1 MLSGLRGME
10 SALTRAFEEYQAD
23 PSRSIVVQI
32 DDLKE
37 KEGCA
42 LAAALLNNM
51 ESVRQE
57 AVDWYVRHKQ
67 VPITHPVWLRLG
79 LGGRSPSSIP
89 PDLVHT
95 KLLKS
100 RPGSLVV
107 FDGTVMALQTLTDL
121 TYARTMLCPCCKRET
136 VLGFKEQAPECC
148 PGHLLLED
156 ASLRVTI
163 PARTAWVHPA
173 PGDEAALA
181 QPPVRVV
188 FLDDL
193 TRDVSL
199 GDSVRVAGP
208 VQRGALSSLDCQ
220 KGAPGLTSW
229 ALSVCAVGVE
239 RTKPGAPPAH
249 PPPCIPP
256 TPEGLVG
263 LDTLLDSTEAWVGRG
278 ACHRPALLA
287 TLVSAAAAGAE
298 HRGVGQALPRRQV
311 HLALATPGWDPR
323 VHGSLRTLARRL
335 TPVGIDASTG
345 ARQLLPL
352 ALGRQGAEGGSLAAA
367 GPGVLLLDAGACSV
381 RAGTSLMACLGAG
394 DRLRVVADAP
404 DLDLHATAT
413 LWLHLAATDFGRSCY
428 DHISPLELLARK
440 YGRDAPL
447 VFDVLVACPD
457 PQAPAMAAR
466 LEDLLQAPDES
477 ERAAMTPDDLAQHM
491 RVAQGLGQPR
501 MTHEGLEALTAYF
514 TCLRLGEEQAPQTAL
529 LSLARV
535 AAACARLCH
544 RAEILPVPDAAVA
557 IALMEERLEAMG
569 MLAMR
574 WEKWREAWLVDGRPL
589 DSCLNGL
596 LSSIQAE
603 TAAWLVEA
611 EE

>member
-1 MLSGLRGME
+1 
-10 SALTRAFEEYQAD
+10 
-23 PSRSIVVQI
+23 
-32 DDLKE
+32 
-37 KEGCA
+37 
-42 LAAALLNNM
+42 
-51 ESVRQE
+51 
-57 AVDWYVRHKQ
+57 
-67 VPITHPVWLRLG
+67 
-79 LGGRSPSSIP
+79 
-89 PDLVHT
+89 
-95 KLLKS
+95 
-100 RPGSLVV
+100 
-107 FDGTVMALQTLTDL
+107 
-121 TYARTMLCPCCKRET
+121 MLCPCCKRET

-188 FLDDL
+188 LLDDL

-229 ALSVCAVGVE
+229 ALSVCAVGV
-239 RTKPGAPPAH
+239 
-249 PPPCIPP
+249 
-256 TPEGLVG
+256 
-263 LDTLLDSTEAWVGRG
+263 
-278 ACHRPALLA
+278 
-287 TLVSAAAAGAE
+287 
-298 HRGVGQALPRRQV
+298 

-335 TPVGIDASTG
+335 TPVGIDASTS

-428 DHISPLELLARK
+428 DHTSPLELLARK

-447 VFDVLVACPD
+447 VFDVLVACPG